1 MKVAY
6 TRKRSCYFSFR
17 LVLLS
22 FLFLSFNCEFRAQ
35 QNFPLDRDAV
45 LPYDHILN
53 SKNSDFHTDVKP
65 FLVSEMLPFNDS
77 AIHFKHYSARQV
89 PDSVLRRA
97 TWRVDFRPRN
107 CEVSGGYDLKNHNY
121 LMDVYGTA
129 GLNLYY
135 KTKLAISLNYMGG
148 DGIFPSYV
156 DSSIR
161 STRVIPGVGSAYRSG
176 NAYSYQDYFG
186 YLSYSPNRVFNFQ
199 LGKDKNFF
207 GDGYRSMFLSDNAA
221 NYPFFKIQVHVW
233 KIKWVNLFTKMT
245 DASTP
250 TGLQQDFRKKYASMQ
265 YLSWNATKR
274 ISLSLFETIVWQGN
288 DTNRVRGFDINYM
301 NPVLFLRPT
310 EYSLG
315 SPDNAL
321 LGGSFKVKLPLQL
334 QLYGQVL
341 FDEFVLNELEA
352 HNGWWG
358 NKFSVQAGLKAFDL
372 FGIRNLY
379 MQGEFNYV
387 RPYTYT
393 HGSVQQ
399 NYGHY
404 NQALADPF
412 GANFEEV
419 VGILNYRTGRFIVE
433 LKGVGAMTGL
443 DTGRSNVGQ
452 NIFLSYLTRTGGN
465 DPAHDYGHHM
475 GDGLKTYIGT
485 ADFRLAYLILPSM
498 NLKAELGFTYHTQ
511 ISVGY
516 KPVDAIIFE
525 FGIKTS
531 LYNTYHDY

>member
-1 MKVAY
+1 MKGAY
-6 TRKRSCYFSFR
+6 TRKRSEYFFFR
-17 LVLLS
+17 LALLS
-22 FLFLSFNCEFRAQ
+22 FLFLSSTDEFHAQ

-45 LPYDHILN
+45 LPYDHLLN
-53 SKNSDFHTDVKP
+53 SPNSDFHTDVKP

-77 AIHFKHYSARQV
+77 SIHYKYYSARQV
-89 PDSVLRRA
+89 PDSVLRKA
-97 TWRVDFRPRN
+97 TWRIDFRPRN
-107 CEVSGGYDLKNHNY
+107 CEVSGGYDLKNHNS

-161 STRVIPGVGSAYRSG
+161 STRVIPGVGSAYQSG

-199 LGKDKNFF
+199 IGKDKNFF

-233 KIKWVNLFTKMT
+233 KIKWVNLFTEMT
-245 DASTP
+245 DATTP

-321 LGGSFKVKLPLQL
+321 VGGSFKIKLPLQI
-334 QLYGQVL
+334 QLYGQL
-341 FDEFVLNELEA
+341 LLDEFVLNELEA
-352 HNGWWG
+352 HTGWWG
-358 NKFSVQAGLKAFDL
+358 NKYSVQAGLKAFDL

-399 NYGHY
+399 NYGQY

-412 GANFEEV
+412 GANFEEL
-419 VGILNYRTGRFIVE
+419 VGILNYRTGRFIIE
-433 LKGVGAMTGL
+433 LKGVGTMTGL
-443 DTGRSNVGQ
+443 DTGRSNLGQ

-465 DPAHDYGHHM
+465 DPAHDYGHHI

-485 ADFRLAYLILPSM
+485 ADLRVAYLILPSM
-498 NLKAELGFTYHTQ
+498 NLKAEIGFTYHTQ
-511 ISVGY
+511 VSVGY
-516 KPVDAIIFE
+516 KPAEAMLFE